1 MLLADKLDVTYHRT
15 ENSSIQDEMNRE
27 IKKIRNVDIQIT
39 ENNLE
44 VIYTTQGEF
53 DVNILLKNW
62 SKAIT
67 VPYKVAN
74 YLNKKYIF
82 IINNK
87 EIDVAEFLT

>member
-1 MLLADKLDVTYHRT
+1 MVELW
-15 ENSSIQDEMNRE
+15 
-27 IKKIRNVDIQIT
+27 
-39 ENNLE
+39 E

-53 DVNILLKNW
+53 DVNILNW

-87 EIDVAEFLT
+87 EIDVAEFLTWIFQLRFVHVFKEKSAKIFVWRN

>member
-1 MLLADKLDVTYHRT
+1 MVELW
-15 ENSSIQDEMNRE
+15 
-27 IKKIRNVDIQIT
+27 
-39 ENNLE
+39 E

-53 DVNILLKNW
+53 DVNILNW

-87 EIDVAEFLT
+87 KIDVAEFLNWILFQLRFVHVFKEKSAKIFVWRISELGKYFF

>member
-1 MLLADKLDVTYHRT
+1 MVELW
-15 ENSSIQDEMNRE
+15 
-27 IKKIRNVDIQIT
+27 
-39 ENNLE
+39 E

-53 DVNILLKNW
+53 DVNILNW

-87 EIDVAEFLT
+87 EIDVAEFLTWIFQLSFVHVFKKSVRILYGKISELGKYFF

>member
-1 MLLADKLDVTYHRT
+1 MVELW
-15 ENSSIQDEMNRE
+15 
-27 IKKIRNVDIQIT
+27 
-39 ENNLE
+39 E

-53 DVNILLKNW
+53 DVNILNW

-87 EIDVAEFLT
+87 EIDVAEFLTWILFQLRFVYVFKEKSAKIFVWRN

>member
-1 MLLADKLDVTYHRT
+1 MVELW
-15 ENSSIQDEMNRE
+15 
-27 IKKIRNVDIQIT
+27 
-39 ENNLE
+39 E

-53 DVNILLKNW
+53 DVNILKNW
-62 SKAIT
+62 SKAII

-87 EIDVAEFLT
+87 EIDVAEFLTWILFQLRFVHVFKEKSAKIFVWRN

>member
-1 MLLADKLDVTYHRT
+1 
-15 ENSSIQDEMNRE
+15 MNRE
-27 IKKIRNVDIQIT
+27 IQKNRNLDIQIT

-44 VIYTTQGEF
+44 VIYTTQDEF

-67 VPYKVAN
+67 VPYRVAN

-87 EIDVAEFLT
+87 EIDNSQFLNKVLE

>member
-1 MLLADKLDVTYHRT
+1 MVELW
-15 ENSSIQDEMNRE
+15 
-27 IKKIRNVDIQIT
+27 
-39 ENNLE
+39 E
-44 VIYTTQGEF
+44 VIYTTEGEF

-87 EIDVAEFLT
+87 EIDVAEFLTWIFQLRFVHVFKEKSAKIFVWRN